1 MDAVEKQ
8 LFKEIIELQRQVD
21 HDRRQYELDAWLRLH
36 LGIGQLKALFFIS
49 NRGANTTGKLAD
61 ALKVTPT
68 NVTGIIDRLLEKN
81 LITRTGDPNDRRI
94 ILLCTTPKGDELVA
108 ELSQKCKERITE
120 LFNLLTSEDAEI
132 VKQSLQIMVKAIE
145 NGEH

>member
-8 LFKEIIELQRQVD
+8 LLEEMIELQRQVD

-49 NRGANTTGKLAD
+49 NRGSTTAGKLA
-61 ALKVTPT
+61 ATLGITPA

-81 LITRTGDPNDRRI
+81 LIMRTRDLINRRVF
-94 ILLCTTPKGDELVA
+94 LLRSTPQGDELVD
-108 ELSQKCKERITE
+108 ELRQKRKERITE
-120 LFNLLTSEDAEI
+120 LFNRLTTEDAKI
-132 VKQSLQIMVKAIE
+132 VKQFLQIMVKAIE
-145 NGEH
+145 SGEH